1 MKKRALSILLIL
13 AMSATMLAGCK
24 SGSSD
29 KKSDSSSS
37 DSTGGVTDMN
47 VKGDNVT
54 KLDVWI
60 FNEIHGSFYT
70 DMAKKWNKE
79 NPDKKVSLKIT
90 TYSFDD
96 MHNKLALALESGKGA
111 PDVADIEVGKF
122 PSFTSGKVGLMD
134 LSDAITPYK
143 DKVVQSR
150 LDLYSKDGAV
160 YGFPTHVG
168 ATVAFYNTDLL
179 DKAGIDYSSIKTW
192 DDFKAAGEKYHK
204 ETGKQFAAT
213 ETTEHYMVDMMLAQ
227 KGGDYIDDK
236 GNVDLTNDKWQRR

>member
-79 NPDKKVSLKIT
+79 NPDKK
-90 TYSFDD
+90 
-96 MHNKLALALESGKGA
+96 
-111 PDVADIEVGKF
+111 
-122 PSFTSGKVGLMD
+122 
-134 LSDAITPYK
+134 
-143 DKVVQSR
+143 
-150 LDLYSKDGAV
+150 
-160 YGFPTHVG
+160 
-168 ATVAFYNTDLL
+168 
-179 DKAGIDYSSIKTW
+179 
-192 DDFKAAGEKYHK
+192 
-204 ETGKQFAAT
+204 
-213 ETTEHYMVDMMLAQ
+213 
-227 KGGDYIDDK
+227 
-236 GNVDLTNDKWQRR
+236 